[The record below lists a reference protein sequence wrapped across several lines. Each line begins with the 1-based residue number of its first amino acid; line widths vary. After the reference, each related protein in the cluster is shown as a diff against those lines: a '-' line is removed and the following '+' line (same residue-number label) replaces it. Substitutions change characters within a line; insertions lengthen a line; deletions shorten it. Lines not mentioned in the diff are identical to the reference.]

1 MKFNEILDTFR
12 KDEAEEVVI
21 ALTDDVQ
28 LRNGFLAWG
37 SVPVHQ
43 KDPGVEFTGT
53 DLQEQ
58 WEWLWEQVTFDANNF
73 AMIAGVKSHEVFAL
87 LTRLKGLKLIYPDG
101 TRNTNAEEYIR
112 AVIDQKVKN
121 ASKSRK
127 PV

>member
-1 MKFNEILDTFR
+1 MKFKEILDVFR

-21 ALTDDVQ
+21 ALTDDVH

-37 SVPVHQ
+37 SVSVHQ
-43 KDPGVEFTGT
+43 KDPGVECDVTEPT
-53 DLQEQ
+53 EQ
-58 WEWLWEQVTFDANNF
+58 WEWLWERVEFDVNNF
-73 AMIAGVKSHEVFAL
+73 TVISGVKNHEVYAL

-127 PV
+127 SV